1 MALAA
6 GRNTVE
12 IQDGKTLVLPVKANT
27 RIYEGSLV
35 VVDSTG
41 YAIPG
46 KKAEGLL
53 AAGRAEEFVDN
64 TGVGNGNGVK
74 SVRVR
79 RGVFKFNN
87 DGTNPITAT
96 DLLKD
101 CYILDDETVTMLA
114 VGTSMAG
121 KVLRLDNGEVVVQI
135 L

>member
-1 MALAA
+1 MALTA

-35 VVDSTG
+35 VVDATG

-53 AAGRAEEFVDN
+53 AAGRAEEYVDN
-64 TGVGNGNGVK
+64 TGPGNGNGVK
-74 SVRVR
+74 AVRVR
-79 RGVFKFNN
+79 RGTFKYSN
-87 DGTNPITAT
+87 DPVNPITPQ
-96 DLLKD
+96 DYLKD
-101 CYILDDETVTMLA
+101 CYIFDDETVTKLA
-114 VGTSMAG
+114 TGASIAG
-121 KVLRLDNGEVVVQI
+121 KVIRLDNDEVIVEI